1 MSLRTKAI
9 LIIFIALIAVI
20 AALYGTSRFVLMSGL
35 SRIEKYDTEQN
46 VQRATVILAETLS
59 GKEKDVVDW
68 AVWDDTYAFV
78 ADANGEYV
86 KQNLADD
93 TFVNL
98 NLNVMLLTDSSG
110 RVIFSKAFDLV
121 NQKMVP
127 VPPQLLDDT
136 SRLQILGPS
145 LVKDDIKSSISG
157 VILLNEGPMMI
168 ASQPILKSDYSGP
181 VRGTLIF
188 GRYLDT
194 AELNRFG
201 QLTLSN
207 ITVSRVGSVMDTD
220 FQTALKSLS
229 AQSSV
234 FIQTLTTRTIAGYT
248 MIKDIRGNP
257 ALILRVNAPRD
268 AYLLGQNAILYYII
282 AALVIGLLAAAA
294 VIFIVEKQILYRFN
308 PMLNSLN
315 KIITLGDAAIRLPVS
330 GNDEI
335 TLVARTMNGLL
346 ASLEESSAELKT
358 REERYRLLAED
369 VQRLYQEERNLRQAL
384 QAEVTKKIEYTR
396 GLVHEL
402 KTPITPIIA
411 ATELLLEEIREPP
424 LDGLVKSISRSAAN
438 LNRRIDELLDVARSE
453 VAMLRIIPG
462 PFNITTLLQ
471 DVVSEMTP
479 LALRSSQSLVLE
491 IPPSLPTLEADKDRI
506 RQVLLNLLNNAI
518 KFTPAGGKITLS
530 AQQVGPNLI
539 TTVSDTGPGITEEQQ
554 KHLFE
559 PYYQIKDARQ
569 QLSGLGLGLALSKSL
584 VELHGGRIWVESVKN
599 MGSSFSFSLPL
610 ISVIGKETGAKQ
622 GEKG

>member
-9 LIIFIALIAVI
+9 LITCIALIAVV

-35 SRIEKYDTEQN
+35 SRIEKYETEQN
-46 VQRATVILAETLS
+46 VIRATAILSETLS
-59 GKEKDVVDW
+59 GEEADVVDW
-68 AVWDDTYAFV
+68 AVWDETYAFI
-78 ADANGEYV
+78 ADANSGYV

-98 NLNVMLLTDSSG
+98 NLNLMLFINSSG

-121 NQKMVP
+121 NQKEVP
-127 VPPQLLDDT
+127 APPQLLDDT
-136 SRLQILGPS
+136 SRLQFLGS
-145 LVKDDIKSSISG
+145 QSDAKSSISG
-157 VILLNEGPMMI
+157 IILLNEGPMMI

-181 VRGTLIF
+181 VRGTLVF
-188 GRYLDT
+188 GRYLDS

-207 ITVSRVGSVMDTD
+207 ITVSRVGSVIDTD

-229 AQSSV
+229 AQNSV

-268 AYLLGQNAILYYII
+268 AYRLGQNAILYYII
-282 AALVIGLLAAAA
+282 SALVIGLLAAVV
-294 VIFIVEKQILYRFN
+294 VIFIVEKQIISRFN

-315 KIITLGDAAIRLPVS
+315 KIITVGDATIRLPVS

-369 VQRLYQEERNLRQAL
+369 VQRLYQEEKNLRQAL
-384 QAEVTKKIEYTR
+384 QAEINKKIEYTR

-424 LDGLVKSISRSAAN
+424 LDALVKSISRSAAN

-462 PFNITTLLQ
+462 PFNITTLLRE
-471 DVVSEMTP
+471 VVSEMTP
-479 LALRSSQSLVLE
+479 LAMRSSQSLVLE
-491 IPPSLPTLEADKDRI
+491 IPPSLPTLEADKDRV

-530 AQQVGPNLI
+530 VQQVGPNLI

-559 PYYQIKDARQ
+559 PYYQIKDGRQ
-569 QLSGLGLGLALSKSL
+569 QLSGLGLGLSLAKSL

-610 ISVIGKETGAKQ
+610 ISVNGKGTGAKP

>member
-1 MSLRTKAI
+1 MSLRTKAV
-9 LIIFIALIAVI
+9 LIICITLIAVV
-20 AALYGTSRFVLMSGL
+20 ATLYGTSRFVLMSGL
-35 SRIEKYDTEQN
+35 SRIEKYGTEQN
-46 VQRATVILAETLS
+46 VQRATVILSETLS
-59 GKEKDVVDW
+59 GAEAVVVDW
-68 AVWDDTYAFV
+68 AVWDDTYAFIEDV
-78 ADANGEYV
+78 NDEYIER
-86 KQNLADD
+86 NLADE
-93 TFVNL
+93 TFVNYNI
-98 NLNVMLLTDSSG
+98 NLMLFINASG

-121 NQKMVP
+121 NHKEVP

-136 SRLQILGPS
+136 SRLQILGS
-145 LVKDDIKSSISG
+145 QSDAKSSVSG
-157 VILLNEGPMMI
+157 IVLLNEGPMMI

-181 VRGTLIF
+181 VRGTLVF
-188 GRYLDT
+188 GRYLDS

-207 ITVSRVGSVMDTD
+207 ITVGRVGSVMDAD
-220 FQTALKSLS
+220 FQTAFKSLS
-229 AQSSV
+229 AQNSV

-248 MIKDIRGNP
+248 MLKDIRGNP
-257 ALILRVNAPRD
+257 ALILRVNTLRD
-268 AYLLGQNAILYYII
+268 AYLLGQNAIVYYII
-282 AALVIGLLAAAA
+282 SVLVIGLLAAAV
-294 VIFIVEKQILYRFN
+294 VIFIVEKQILSRFN

-369 VQRLYQEERNLRQAL
+369 VQRLYQEEKNLRQAL
-384 QAEVTKKIEYTR
+384 QAEITKKIEYTR

-424 LDGLVKSISRSAAN
+424 LDSLVKSISRSAAN
-438 LNRRIDELLDVARSE
+438 LNRRIDELLDMARSE
-453 VAMLRIIPG
+453 VAMLRINPES
-462 PFNITTLLQ
+462 FNITTLLRE
-471 DVVSEMTP
+471 VVSEMTP

-506 RQVLLNLLNNAI
+506 RQVLLNLLNNAV

-530 AQQVGPNLI
+530 AQQVGSNLI

-569 QLSGLGLGLALSKSL
+569 QLSGLGLGLSLAKSL

-610 ISVIGKETGAKQ
+610 ISANGKEAGAKP